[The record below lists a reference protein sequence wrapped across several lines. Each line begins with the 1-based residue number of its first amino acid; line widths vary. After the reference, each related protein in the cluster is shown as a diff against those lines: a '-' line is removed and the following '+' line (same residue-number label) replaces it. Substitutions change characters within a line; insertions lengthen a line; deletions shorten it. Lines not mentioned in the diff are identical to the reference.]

1 MTALIKEKVQQAR
14 EVLNEYN
21 IDCWLTFTRES
32 QLNGDPSLPFL
43 VDMDLTWHSALI
55 ITSSGK
61 AIAIVGAY
69 DKKTVEDL
77 GAYDDVIGYVQGIK
91 DHFLATFRALN
102 PSSIAINY
110 SESSEVCD
118 GLTYG
123 MYLTLQSYFSE
134 LGFLDRLVSAEK
146 IVSVLR
152 QRRTPSEIQATRE
165 AVKATEELFKKV
177 RAYIR
182 PGMTEKE
189 IAAFMKKETQAA
201 GLQLAWEPKICPAV
215 FTGPDNAEAHY
226 MPTDQKVE
234 PGHILN
240 VDFGVK
246 INGYCADL
254 QRSFYIRRKDEERVP
269 DDVGRGFNTV
279 LHALESSRRALKPGV
294 FGHEIDRIARTIVS
308 SAGYDEFPHGLG
320 HQVGRFAHDGTA
332 LLGPPWE
339 KYADKPFQPIEKGM
353 VFTLEPRL
361 TVPGRG
367 IATIE
372 EMVLV
377 NEDGADY
384 LSTPQQELWLIP

>member
-1 MTALIKEKVQQAR
+1 MTTLIKEKVQQAR
-14 EVLNEYN
+14 EILNEYN

-32 QLNGDPSLPFL
+32 QLNGDPSLPYL
-43 VDMDLTWHSALI
+43 VDTDLTWHSALI

-69 DKKTVEDL
+69 DKKAVEDL
-77 GAYDDVIGYVQGIK
+77 GAYDEVTGYVQGIK
-91 DHFLATFRALN
+91 DHFLAAFRALK

-110 SESSEVCD
+110 SENSEVCD

-134 LGFLDRLVSAEK
+134 LGYLDRLVSAEK
-146 IVSVLR
+146 IVSALR
-152 QRRTPSEIQATRE
+152 QRRTPSEIQASRE
-165 AVKATEELFKKV
+165 AVKATEEIFNKV

-189 IAAFMKKETQAA
+189 IAAFMKNETRAA

-215 FTGPDNAEAHY
+215 FTGPDTAQAHY
-226 MPTDQKVE
+226 MPTDQIVE

-254 QRSFYIRRKDEERVP
+254 QRSFYIRQKDEAHAP
-269 DDVGRGFNTV
+269 DDVARGFNTV
-279 LHALESSRRALKPGV
+279 LLALESSRLALKPGV
-294 FGHEIDRIARTIVS
+294 YGYEIDRIARNIVS
-308 SAGYDEFPHGLG
+308 SAGYEEFPHGLG
-320 HQVGRFAHDGTA
+320 HQVGRVAHDGTA

-339 KYADKPFQPIEKGM
+339 KYASKPFQPIEKGM

-367 IATIE
+367 VATIE

-384 LSTPQQELWLIP
+384 LSTPQQELWLI